1 MAVEKI
7 GCQLQMLGIPVIVSV
22 HESDVSPHGLLHPC
36 VSRPRH
42 AAVNL
47 GNQADSGVMK
57 RLDDGNGLIGR
68 TVIHDDD
75 LKILKCLN
83 QY

>member
-1 MAVEKI
+1 MTVEKI

-68 TVIHDDD
+68 TVIRDDD